1 MIAGIIVGVIGGVAL
16 LGFLFYMYKKKK
28 GAE

>member
-1 MIAGIIVGVIGGVAL
+1 MIVGIVIGVIAGVAL